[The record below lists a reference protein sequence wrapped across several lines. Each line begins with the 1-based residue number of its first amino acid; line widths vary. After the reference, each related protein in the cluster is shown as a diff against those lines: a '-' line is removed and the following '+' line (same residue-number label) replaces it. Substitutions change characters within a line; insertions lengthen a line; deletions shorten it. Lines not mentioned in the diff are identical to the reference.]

1 MDIGQLLSVLW
12 RRKLTAAA
20 VLLVVLGVAVAGL
33 QVVSPVYESTSTLAL
48 SPKAIGNDL
57 LFLQTVDAIVPIYAT
72 AAESGTTAD
81 EARKR
86 LGGHLASVSVR
97 SFQSSPILKIDARGG
112 DPRTVQRSAQAVTD
126 VLQERVTSGEVG
138 VPGLAL
144 DEIDHPALPVKPVFP
159 DKKLTLLV
167 ALVLG
172 FLLALAAALLRENVS
187 SRIATR
193 YELAEAAGVPVFAEV
208 PLERS
213 IARNAGTELLSSGDT
228 ELRTVTEALRD
239 LRTNLSFADDTA
251 RTIVVTSPAGSHGKS
266 TVSIGLAATFARSGA
281 NTVLVDADLRKGK
294 LAQTLAMDGAPG
306 LHELLI
312 GAPLDAA
319 LRRTRLEGL
328 TLLPGGL
335 FSTDS
340 AELLATNF
348 PAVLAQL
355 EQRFDVVIIDTT
367 PLLPVYDARAIAR
380 QAEATIIVVGAGTTR
395 ADVEDA
401 VQRLALISL
410 TPTAAVLNKSRG
422 KQAQAYYGRE
432 IVKK

>member
-20 VLLVVLGVAVAGL
+20 VLVVVLGTAIAGL

-48 SPKAIGNDL
+48 SPRAIGNDL

-72 AAESGTTAD
+72 AADSGTTKDA
-81 EARKR
+81 ARTQ
-86 LGGHLASVSVR
+86 LGGKLASISVR
-97 SFQSSPILKIDARGG
+97 SFQSSPIIKIDARGR

-126 VLQERVTSGEVG
+126 ALQARVANGEVG
-138 VPGLAL
+138 VPGLQL
-144 DEIDHPALPVKPVFP
+144 DEIDHPGLPDKPVFP
-159 DKKLTLLV
+159 DKKLTVVV

-172 FLLALAAALLRENVS
+172 FLLALAAALLRDNVS
-187 SRIATR
+187 SRISTR

-208 PLERS
+208 PLERAL
-213 IARNAGTELLSSGDT
+213 ARHAGTELLSNGDSDM
-228 ELRTVTEALRD
+228 RTVAEALRD

-251 RTIVVTSPAGSHGKS
+251 RTIVVTSPGGSHGKS

-281 NTVLVDADLRKGK
+281 NTVLVDADLRKGR
-294 LAQTLAMDGAPG
+294 LAQTLGMDGAPG

-319 LRRTRLEGL
+319 LRRTRLDGL

-340 AELLATNF
+340 AELLATHF
-348 PAVLAQL
+348 PAVLTQL
-355 EQRFDVVIIDTT
+355 EQRFDVVVIDTT

-380 QAEATIIVVGAGTTR
+380 LAEATIVVVSAGTTR

-401 VQRLALISL
+401 IQRLALISL

-432 IVKK
+432 TVKK